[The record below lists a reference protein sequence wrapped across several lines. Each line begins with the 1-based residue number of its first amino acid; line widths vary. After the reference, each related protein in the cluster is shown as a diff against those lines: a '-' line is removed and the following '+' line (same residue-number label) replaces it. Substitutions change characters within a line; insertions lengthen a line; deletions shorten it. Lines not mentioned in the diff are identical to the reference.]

1 VQKERVDFD
10 DVFAPVA
17 RMESV
22 WLILAV
28 TTHEDYKVHHM
39 DVKSTFLNWELSK
52 EVFVRQPLEFTI
64 GREEQVLKLN
74 KALYWPRQ
82 VPRAW

>member
-10 DVFAPVA
+10 DVFTPVA

-39 DVKSTFLNWELSK
+39 DVKSTFLNWELQKKYLFISHWSSPSAEK
-52 EVFVRQPLEFTI
+52 
-64 GREEQVLKLN
+64 N
-74 KALYWPRQ
+74 KC
-82 VPRAW
+82 